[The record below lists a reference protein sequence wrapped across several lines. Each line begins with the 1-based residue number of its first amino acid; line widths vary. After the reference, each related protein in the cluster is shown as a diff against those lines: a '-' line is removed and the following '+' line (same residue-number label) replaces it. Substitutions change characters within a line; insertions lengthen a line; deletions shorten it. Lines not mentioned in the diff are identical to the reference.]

1 MKTMKLKVKFP
12 KIVTALATTKKN
24 PSVTIIHFSNQF
36 ITDILLLLSSLYSL
50 KERSTC
56 YKFPSFFTLELA
68 AHSITSEF
76 SFLIS

>member
-50 KERSTC
+50 KE
-56 YKFPSFFTLELA
+56 
-68 AHSITSEF
+68 
-76 SFLIS
+76 

>member
-12 KIVTALATTKKN
+12 KIVTALATTKN
-24 PSVTIIHFSNQF
+24 PSVTIIHFGNQF

-76 SFLIS
+76 GFLIS